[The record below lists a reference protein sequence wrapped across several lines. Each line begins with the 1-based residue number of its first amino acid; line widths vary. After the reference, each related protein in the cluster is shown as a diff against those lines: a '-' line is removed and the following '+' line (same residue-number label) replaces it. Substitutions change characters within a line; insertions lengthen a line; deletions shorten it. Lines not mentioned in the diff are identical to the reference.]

1 MENSIN
7 LYQQEKIL
15 IKNCLLNNRTNSYD
29 GSTTSLDDEDVDDDD
44 EVDLDEF
51 LEDDEDET
59 RRNDSLVKYSSIPII
74 RTSVSSNVSN
84 RNANKDED
92 DDESICSIMN
102 SARDRTNTLAAVLL
116 FIIFYKNKS
125 DNL

>member
-1 MENSIN
+1 M
-7 LYQQEKIL
+7 
-15 IKNCLLNNRTNSYD
+15 
-29 GSTTSLDDEDVDDDD
+29 DDDD